1 MKKIRFAVI
10 SALFAAVFSA
20 AMNGGAS
27 ALSAQAVREQASE
40 SFGEKDLPLK
50 KVTLYSSGVA
60 CYEHEGRLSGS
71 GNAEFLFTAAQINDV
86 LKSLVITDPAAK
98 TVSVDYQS
106 EDMLRKTL
114 ESLKVNPSAAPTLYD
129 LLKSQKGAE
138 LEVFAPHK
146 ITGKIISADKNL
158 SRENGDGFS
167 LSLAAAADKANKAQE
182 DFIRFVRDIKTE

>member
-106 EDMLRKTL
+106 EDTLRKTL

-138 LEVFAPHK
+138 LDASK
-146 ITGKIISADKNL
+146 TK
-158 SRENGDGFS
+158 
-167 LSLAAAADKANKAQE
+167 LAAAADKANKAQE